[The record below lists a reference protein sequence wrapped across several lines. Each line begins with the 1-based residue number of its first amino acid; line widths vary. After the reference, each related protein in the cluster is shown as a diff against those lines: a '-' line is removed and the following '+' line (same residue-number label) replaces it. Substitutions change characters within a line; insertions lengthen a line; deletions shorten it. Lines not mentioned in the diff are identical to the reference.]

1 METPEEKPPRPYRP
15 SPAFLVF
22 VVLVLLLSLAASAI
36 GPSLYLGGPR
46 RSNGKIASV
55 EMSGI
60 EGAIQTFFADY
71 GYWPVSEATASLT
84 NRDFT
89 FGTVGTGARSVIS
102 NGFGRE
108 ANNSEV
114 MRILMAIAGNGRS
127 PFDAASGHL
136 RNPRN
141 VVFLYAKFVGTT
153 NSPGGVG
160 PDDVYR
166 DPWGNPYI
174 ITLDLNGDGQCDD
187 CIYHVKGRIS
197 VWSFGPDGK
206 ASAGERPDVGVNKDN
221 VVTAKP

>member
-36 GPSLYLGGPR
+36 LPYLGGSR

-55 EMSGI
+55 EISSI
-60 EGAIQTFFADY
+60 EGAIQIFFADY

-89 FGTVGTGARSVIS
+89 FGTVGTGARSVIT

-114 MRILMAIAGNGRS
+114 MRILMAIPGNGRS
-127 PFDAASGHL
+127 PFDAASGHP

-141 VVFLYAKFVGTT
+141 VVFLYAKHVMGT
-153 NSPGGVG
+153 NGGG
-160 PDDVYR
+160 IGSDFVYR

-206 ASAGERPDVGVNKDN
+206 ASASEPPGVGVNKDN
-221 VVTAKP
+221 VVPFR